1 MNNTRRGLLS
11 AGLITAASITN
22 ITWTLVAQ
30 PHTARSVAVA
40 QLNGGQAEW
49 SELLAWHTMHQW
61 SHLLTQGIIAVT
73 LAWWAKPCVTAFLR
87 ARSANRTR
95 SQIAQVLPLLG
106 FALLFAGC
114 IRTYDSPEYVEID
127 TSDTGFLIPLE
138 GDSTKQEQFESVD
151 YLQARK
157 VAAKRIQIT
166 HRWSQEGR
174 RFTDGKW
181 LPVVRLVKVNR
192 SPLTREWTAE
202 GKHTPGDKAIWI
214 ESADSVGFSM
224 GFTCTAFIGEKD
236 AATFLYWYPSGSL
249 ATVMDSEMRGRI
261 QQTAAEVAA
270 KYPLDGLRAR
280 KQEIADAVKKD
291 VTAFFTMR
299 GITVTTVGMFGGMTY
314 ENPAIQKS
322 IDETVIAQQLKVV
335 SEAKYDAQTREN
347 DRIELEAK
355 ATGER
360 YRLEAKGK
368 SDARLAEAEAEAK
381 ASVAKAKAE
390 SEGIRLVNEAVA
402 KSNPMLLQMRQLD
415 IEKAR
420 TEKWNGA
427 FPQMMMGTNPNVLF
441 TSQLPML
448 NEAKR

>member
-1 MNNTRRGLLS
+1 
-11 AGLITAASITN
+11 
-22 ITWTLVAQ
+22 
-30 PHTARSVAVA
+30 
-40 QLNGGQAEW
+40 
-49 SELLAWHTMHQW
+49 
-61 SHLLTQGIIAVT
+61 
-73 LAWWAKPCVTAFLR
+73 
-87 ARSANRTR
+87 
-95 SQIAQVLPLLG
+95 
-106 FALLFAGC
+106 
-114 IRTYDSPEYVEID
+114 
-127 TSDTGFLIPLE
+127 
-138 GDSTKQEQFESVD
+138 
-151 YLQARK
+151 
-157 VAAKRIQIT
+157 
-166 HRWSQEGR
+166 
-174 RFTDGKW
+174 
-181 LPVVRLVKVNR
+181 
-192 SPLTREWTAE
+192 
-202 GKHTPGDKAIWI
+202 
-214 ESADSVGFSM
+214 
-224 GFTCTAFIGEKD
+224 
-236 AATFLYWYPSGSL
+236 
-249 ATVMDSEMRGRI
+249 MRGRI

-270 KYPLDGLRAR
+270 KYPLDGLRAK

-291 VTAFFTMR
+291 VTAFFTLR

-420 TEKWNGA
+420 TEKWNGS

>member
-1 MNNTRRGLLS
+1 MNNTRRGLLA
-11 AGLITAASITN
+11 AGLITAASIVN

-30 PHTARSVAVA
+30 PSSANTLAIA
-40 QLNGGQAEW
+40 QVNGGQVEF
-49 SELLAWHTMHQW
+49 SELLAWHATQQW
-61 SHLLTQGIIAVT
+61 PHLLTQSIITVT
-73 LAWWAKPCVTAFLR
+73 MVWWVKPYALAILR
-87 ARSANRTR
+87 GLTSARSSHREARNLT
-95 SQIAQVLPLLG
+95 ILLL
-106 FALLFAGC
+106 AATLAGC
-114 IRTYDSPEYVEID
+114 IRSYEIPEYVEID

-138 GDSTKQEQFESVD
+138 GDSTKQAQFESVD

-174 RFTDGKW
+174 HFSDGRW
-181 LPVVRLVKVNR
+181 LPSVRLVKVNR

-224 GFTCTAFIGEKD
+224 GFTCTAFIDEKD

-270 KYPLDGLRAR
+270 MYPLDGLRAR
-280 KQEIADAVKKD
+280 KQEIANAVKED
-291 VTAFFTMR
+291 VTTFFTQR

-335 SEAKYDAQTREN
+335 SEAKYEAQTREN

-360 YRLEAKGK
+360 YRLEAKGR

-381 ASVAKAKAE
+381 ASLAKAKAE
-390 SEGIRLVNEAVA
+390 SESIRLVNDAIA
-402 KSNPMLLQMRQLD
+402 GSNPLLLQMRQLD

-420 TEKWNGA
+420 AEKWNGS
-427 FPQMMMGTNPNVLF
+427 FPQTMLGTNPNVLF
-441 TSQLPML
+441 TSPLPMTS
-448 NEAKR
+448 EVKR